1 MLDIFSQFRH
11 FFLKFDDVCIDN
23 NVFRL
28 HYKATVMILM
38 CASVLVTSR
47 QYIGDPIDC
56 MADGVPGGIMDT
68 YCWIH
73 GTFSIPERWVGKQG
87 VDVPLPGVAP
97 VGKDGVDPVYHKYYQ
112 WVCYVLFLQAGLFYF
127 PRLIWKAYEG
137 GRLRMLVEGMFE
149 PRMMINKDER
159 SEKIGTIVKYFRE
172 NRGGHTFYFLRFLM
186 CEVLNFVNVI
196 GQMFLMDKFLG
207 YEFSTYGLSVLGY
220 SEMDARERPDPMAVV
235 FPKVSKCSFHKYGPS
250 GTIERHDGLC
260 VLPLNIINEK
270 IYIFLWFWFILI
282 ASITG
287 LFLLYRLAV
296 LMGAGI
302 RTAMIQARSGRV
314 SREKIS
320 DIVSE
325 PGLTYFQQVG
335 DFFLLYLIAKNMDEV
350 AMKEL
355 IIELHAALK
364 PAYSDAPTLKA
375 SSKNNSTLTE

>member
-1 MLDIFSQFRH
+1 MLDIFSQFTG
-11 FFLKFDDVCIDN
+11 FLKFDSVCIDN

-28 HYKATVMILM
+28 HYKATVMVLV

-87 VDVPLPGVAP
+87 LDNAHPGVAP
-97 VGKDGVDPVYHKYYQ
+97 IAWDGKEPVYHKYYQ

-127 PRLIWKAYEG
+127 PRHLWKTFEG

-149 PRMMINKDER
+149 PRMTVDKAARAER
-159 SEKIGTIVKYFRE
+159 ISTIVKYFRD
-172 NRGGHTFYFLRFLM
+172 NRGGHTFYCMRFIM

-220 SEMDARERPDPMAVV
+220 SEMDAGSRPDPMAVV
-235 FPKVSKCSFHKYGPS
+235 FPKVSKCTFHKYGPS
-250 GTIERHDGLC
+250 GTVERHDGLC

-335 DFFLLYLIAKNMDEV
+335 DFFLLYLIAKNIDEV

-355 IIELHAALK
+355 IIELHSTLK

>member
-1 MLDIFSQFRH
+1 MLDIFSQFTG
-11 FFLKFDDVCIDN
+11 FLKFDSVCIDN

-28 HYKATVMILM
+28 HYKATVMVLI

-73 GTFSIPERWVGKQG
+73 GTFSIPERFVGKQG
-87 VDVPLPGVAP
+87 EDVPHPGVAP
-97 VGKDGVDPVYHKYYQ
+97 IAWDGKEPVYHKYYQ
-112 WVCYVLFLQAGLFYF
+112 WVCYVLFLQAGLFYL
-127 PRLIWKAYEG
+127 PRQLWKSFEG

-149 PRMMINKDER
+149 PRMIVNKGAR
-159 SEKIGTIVKYFRE
+159 SERISMIVKYFRD
-172 NRGGHTFYFLRFLM
+172 NRGQHTFYCLRFIM
-186 CEVLNFVNVI
+186 CEFLNFANVI

-220 SEMDARERPDPMAVV
+220 SEMNANERPDPMAVV

-250 GTIERHDGLC
+250 GTPERLDGLC

-314 SREKIS
+314 SRDKIS
-320 DIVSE
+320 DIISE
-325 PGLTYFQQVG
+325 PGLTYFQQIG
-335 DFFLLYLIAKNMDEV
+335 DFFLLYFIAKNMDEV

-355 IIELHAALK
+355 ILELHATLK

>member
-1 MLDIFSQFRH
+1 MLDIFGQFTG
-11 FFLKFDDVCIDN
+11 FLKFDKVCIDN

-28 HYKATVMILM
+28 HYKVTVMVLV
-38 CASVLVTSR
+38 CASILVTSR

-73 GTFSIPERWVGKQG
+73 ATFSIPEHWVGKQG
-87 VDVPLPGVAP
+87 ADNAHPGVAP
-97 VGKDGVDPVYHKYYQ
+97 FAMDGEEPVYHKYYQ

-127 PRLIWKAYEG
+127 PRLLWKSSEG

-149 PRMMINKDER
+149 PKMVVNKSER
-159 SEKIGTIVKYFRE
+159 SERISTIVKYFKN
-172 NRGGHTFYFLRFLM
+172 NRGTHTFYCLKFFG
-186 CEVLNFVNVI
+186 CELLNFINVI

-220 SEMDARERPDPMAVV
+220 TEMEAHKRPDPMAVV
-235 FPKVSKCSFHKYGPS
+235 FPKVSKCSFFKYGAS

-270 IYIFLWFWFILI
+270 IYVFLWFWFILI

-314 SREKIS
+314 SRDKIS
-320 DIVSE
+320 DIISE
-325 PGLTYFQQVG
+325 PGLTYLQQVG

-355 IIELHAALK
+355 ILELHSTLK

-375 SSKNNSTLTE
+375 SSKNNSTLSE